1 MPTTDKPAPGSTP
14 VWPALAEAHELFQR
28 GDLVPVYSTRLADLE
43 TPVSVYLKLRQLGGA
58 SFLLES
64 VEGEEQIGRYSFIG
78 ANPAGVITLRG
89 SSATLLRGGKSVA
102 HSVPAGDPLAIVR
115 EETRRAV
122 AVPVAGLPRFTGGA
136 VGFMGYDLVR
146 HFERLPETA
155 RNELDIPDAIF
166 LLVDTLVIFD
176 HFRHRLHVLSNA
188 RNLGDPQRA
197 YADALHRI
205 EMVTGV

>member
-1 MPTTDKPAPGSTP
+1 MPTTDKPAPGGTP

-122 AVPVAGLPRFTGGA
+122 AVPVAG
-136 VGFMGYDLVR
+136 
-146 HFERLPETA
+146 
-155 RNELDIPDAIF
+155 
-166 LLVDTLVIFD
+166 
-176 HFRHRLHVLSNA
+176 
-188 RNLGDPQRA
+188 
-197 YADALHRI
+197 
-205 EMVTGV
+205 